1 VTDAAIT
8 ITMRSHETVS
18 SGSAHHTRRDV
29 EPVGGGGG
37 GRGTLG
43 VAVMP
48 SLLMASMTVT
58 EVTTR
63 IAVVGVVALVGLL
76 LMSRA
81 SSRLVSRVSSH
92 HQRSSTMPSA
102 RTPARLRIN
111 DAAVAVIDEPSKGLR
126 AQTLG
131 TRLVGITITTVV
143 AGVAAGIA
151 LSLVFLIG
159 LNSLSLG

>member
-8 ITMRSHETVS
+8 ITIRSHETVR

-29 EPVGGGGG
+29 KLAGGGGG

-63 IAVVGVVALVGLL
+63 IAVVGVVALVGLF
-76 LMSRA
+76 
-81 SSRLVSRVSSH
+81 LVSRVSSPH
-92 HQRSSTMPSA
+92 HGRATMPSA
-102 RTPARLRIN
+102 HTSARLRTN
-111 DAAVAVIDEPSKGLR
+111 DDAVAVIDEPSKSLR
-126 AQTLG
+126 AQTFG

>member
-1 VTDAAIT
+1 
-8 ITMRSHETVS
+8 MRSHETVR
-18 SGSAHHTRRDV
+18 SGSAHHTRCDV
-29 EPVGGGGG
+29 ELAGGGGG

-63 IAVVGVVALVGLL
+63 IAVVGVVALVGLFL
-76 LMSRA
+76 VSRA
-81 SSRLVSRVSSH
+81 SNRHVSRVSSP
-92 HQRSSTMPSA
+92 HQGRATMPSA
-102 RTPARLRIN
+102 HTPARLRTN

-126 AQTLG
+126 AQTFG

-143 AGVAAGIA
+143 AGLTAGIA